1 MALSFGQSVAIVA
14 VVAICTFI
22 TRILPFM
29 IFGGDKEVPATV
41 QFLGKML
48 PPAIM
53 AVLIVYCLK
62 GVTLFSFPCGLP
74 EFISIG
80 VVALLHIWKRNA
92 LLSIGVGTVCYMVLV
107 QMVFV

>member
-1 MALSFGQSVAIVA
+1 MALSFGQSVAIIA
-14 VVAICTFI
+14 VVAVCTFI
-22 TRILPFM
+22 TRVIPFL
-29 IFGGDKEVPATV
+29 IFGGNREIPATV

-53 AVLIVYCLK
+53 GVLIIYCLK
-62 GVTLFSFPCGLP
+62 GVQLFTFPCGLP
-74 EFISIG
+74 EFIAIG

-92 LLSIGVGTVCYMVLV
+92 LLSIGVGTVCYMLLI

>member
-1 MALSFGQSVAIVA
+1 MALSFGQSVAIIA

-22 TRILPFM
+22 TRVIPFL
-29 IFGGDKEVPATV
+29 IFGGDREVPATV

-48 PPAIM
+48 PPEIM

-62 GVTLFSFPCGLP
+62 SVTLFTFPCGLP

-80 VVALLHIWKRNA
+80 VVAILHVWKRNA
-92 LLSIGVGTVCYMVLV
+92 LLSIGVGTVCYMILI